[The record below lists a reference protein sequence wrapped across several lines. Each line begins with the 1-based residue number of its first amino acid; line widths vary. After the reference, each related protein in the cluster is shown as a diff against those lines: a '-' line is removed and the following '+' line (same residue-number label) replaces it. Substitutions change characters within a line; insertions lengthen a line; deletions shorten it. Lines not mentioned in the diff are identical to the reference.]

1 MFSKCFWSAL
11 HFACWV
17 SSARQFS
24 LKFHVILKYICQV
37 HNDIL
42 AFPLSSTDVETRSGE
57 MVITLAPE
65 IIVMGL
71 FFTTRSCKHCQVEG
85 IWWKNPQYCNDN
97 RLLQHFTRISM
108 IACKMGSTT
117 LHSSVLLLIWWRS
130 QENPGESRWSN
141 DEMGRL
147 RTPQLAQVVP
157 VA

>member
-1 MFSKCFWSAL
+1 MVDAKGSVSVDSGVHHCCLALFSWCIITTYILPTLRFNNVKLGCFFKVFL
-11 HFACWV
+11 IRTTYCMLG

-71 FFTTRSCKHCQVEG
+71 FFTSRSCKHCWVDG
-85 IWWKNPQYCNDN
+85 IW
-97 RLLQHFTRISM
+97 
-108 IACKMGSTT
+108 
-117 LHSSVLLLIWWRS
+117 
-130 QENPGESRWSN
+130 
-141 DEMGRL
+141 
-147 RTPQLAQVVP
+147 
-157 VA
+157 